1 MSIFHNEV
9 SRDLKLLAV
18 KRQIQN
24 LNLGILGN
32 GLQKSS
38 SKGEEVLRQPKKD

>member
-32 GLQKSS
+32 GLMCHRKAAEREKRS
-38 SKGEEVLRQPKKD
+38 